1 MYVKM
6 NREKLIRALENIIE
20 VFFLLSLF
28 CLPAGP
34 VLKYSFQGALLFT
47 WLIKLLIKRKI
58 EFTSTSLDY
67 PILIFLIIGFASVVV
82 NWTNLYQAGKGVS
95 NLWEWFFAFYI
106 VVHLVKR
113 ENQLKRFI
121 RVWLASAI
129 VVTLYGIYQY
139 ITSPSLFV
147 SSFFTLNSYLSQYL
161 ILIIPLILSLFL
173 FKKITKPDKSGNY
186 KFPCS
191 RSILGIVLL
200 LTFILLVLTMERG
213 AWLGIIIGLLT
224 MGIILKEKRIL
235 IGVPL
240 LFLLIFFAFSPFK
253 ARALSIFQSRYHS
266 ERLCCIKSC
275 LTMIK
280 EHPLIGV
287 GLGNFR
293 HYYPDY
299 MLPGAKEH
307 FLHAHNVFLQIAVEM
322 GIPGLLVFL
331 WLLFLFFK
339 DAFSNKGKNEYIRIL
354 RVGLSA
360 GIIAILV
367 TSLFHDVF
375 HSRQIATLT
384 WYIIGMVVALGSN
397 LDPRGARGE
406 ESTGNQKDEKGDNLG
421 GIKGEKK
428 RF

>member
-1 MYVKM
+1 M
-6 NREKLIRALENIIE
+6 REKLIKVLENIIE
-20 VFFLLSLF
+20 VFFLLSVF

-34 VLKYSFQGALLFT
+34 VLKYIFQGALLLT
-47 WLIKLLIKRKI
+47 WIVKLVIKRKI

-113 ENQLKRFI
+113 RNQLKRFI
-121 RVWLASAI
+121 GVWLASAI
-129 VVTLYGIYQY
+129 IVTLYGLLQY
-139 ITSPSLFV
+139 ITSPSHFV
-147 SSFFTLNSYLSQYL
+147 TSFFTLNSYLSQYL

-173 FKKITKPDKSGNY
+173 FKKAKKEG
-186 KFPCS
+186 S
-191 RSILGIVLL
+191 RPVDGMGKIFLGVVFL
-200 LTFILLVLTMERG
+200 LTFTLLIFTMERG
-213 AWLGIIIGLLT
+213 AWLGITIGVL
-224 MGIILKEKRIL
+224 MIGIMLRDKRIL
-235 IGVPL
+235 IGFPL
-240 LFLLIFFAFSPFK
+240 LLALAFFTFSPFK
-253 ARALSIFQSRYHS
+253 ARALSIFQPQYHS
-266 ERLCCIKSC
+266 ERLCCMRSC

-293 HYYPDY
+293 YHYPGY
-299 MLPGAKEH
+299 MLSGAKEH
-307 FLHAHNVFLQIAVEM
+307 FLHAHNIFLQITVEM

-339 DAFSNKGKNEYIRIL
+339 DAFTNKGKDEYIRIV

-360 GIIAILV
+360 GIIAILI
-367 TSLFHDVF
+367 TSFFHDVF

-384 WYIIGMVVALGSN
+384 WYIIGMAIAANN
-397 LDPRGARGE
+397 LKNE
-406 ESTGNQKDEKGDNLG
+406 ETPGNQKDEKGNDLG
-421 GIKGEKK
+421 RIKGEKT